1 MEFIVDIILSLAAA
15 VCGYAVK
22 QTVSLVTQQ
31 PEHKS
36 FWLIV
41 SIFLGFCNVLIS
53 CLLYYL

>member
-1 MEFIVDIILSLAAA
+1 MKIIVDIILSLAAA

-22 QTVSLVTQQ
+22 QTISLVTQQ

-41 SIFLGFCNVLIS
+41 SIFLLFCNVLIS
-53 CLLYYL
+53 RL